1 MGLGPGG
8 TAGGPY
14 GRIVQGA
21 RGEPPLEQQ
30 YRKRSRTAVPCSVC
44 GKIIKAEKAIIR
56 ENKVYCEKCFKT
68 NVEKRPGTHKTN
80 ASSRLMIR

>member
-30 YRKRSRTAVPCSVC
+30 YKKQSRTAVQCSVC
-44 GKIIKAEKAIIR
+44 GKIIQAKQATIQD
-56 ENKVYCEKCFKT
+56 NKVYCKECFKT
-68 NVEKRPGTHKTN
+68 NAGKHTSKTS
-80 ASSRLMIR
+80 ASSRHMIR